1 MTRGSKSRQE
11 QVETSACSAE
21 AIMSHKNF
29 ARGLGDIRAGRPFAG
44 HVDDQFWAYERGRL
58 LGAIAPLS
66 MPLFI
71 HGRLNPKA
79 VLLLRAAMNRGLIL

>member
-1 MTRGSKSRQE
+1 MTRGSKSREE

-21 AIMSHKNF
+21 AIMRHEHF
-29 ARGLGDIRAGRPFAG
+29 ARGLDDIRAGRPFA
-44 HVDDQFWAYERGRL
+44 DDIDDPFWAYERGRL

-71 HGRLNPKA
+71 HKRLNPKA
-79 VLLLRAAMNRGLIL
+79 VLLFNAATDRGLIP